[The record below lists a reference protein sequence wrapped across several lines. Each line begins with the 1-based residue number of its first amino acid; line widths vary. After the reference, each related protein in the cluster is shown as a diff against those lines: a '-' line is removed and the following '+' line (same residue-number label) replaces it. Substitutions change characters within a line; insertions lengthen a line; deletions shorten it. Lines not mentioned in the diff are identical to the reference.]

1 MKLRY
6 YVILHI
12 TISFLSSQFAFSQ
25 TASQG
30 EKPVLK
36 SAKNNYGD
44 VIPAVRSF
52 SPVSGHVGE
61 TLSIIFTGVNIF
73 EGVTN
78 VNFGPGVIV
87 NAVKSVDPTHV
98 AVAIT
103 IPDTAAVGIRSIV
116 LKNNIPGGGSITLSN
131 VFTIGY
137 PVPVLQS
144 IEPSIVERGT
154 SASVVLK
161 GNNFLQ
167 GATAVNFGS
176 DIIVNS
182 IKRLSATELQVDVTV
197 PAEIQTGARTAT
209 VANSLPGGGSATLK
223 DAFVVH
229 NPKPALAS
237 VSPGILNKGET
248 GDIIVS
254 GANFIAGVS
263 SINLGTGITLNS
275 TTVSNS
281 SQIILNITV
290 APSAQTGARNVIVT
304 NTAPGGG
311 SVTLPDAFTVGNPR
325 PTLSTA
331 SMATGQ
337 RGQNLSVS
345 LTGINFAGGVT
356 SVSFGPNI
364 SVNSLAINS
373 ATQATA
379 LISITPSAET
389 GARDVVITN
398 AAPGGGTASLAGVFT
413 VTNPAPSVK
422 SIASSSASKGGVATV
437 TISGANFFSGVTSV
451 NFGADVT
458 VSSLTVKSVN
468 EMIVSLSV
476 SSVALPGVR
485 TVAVTNAAPGG
496 GTTILPGGFTVTQST
511 LIGLE
516 GAMGPVPEEYTL
528 QEAYPNPFNPSTKI
542 RYGVPER
549 SRVRLEIYNMLGN
562 VVADLVSGERTRGY
576 YEIVWMAEGL
586 PTGVYLVRLQSESL
600 ESNKTFLGS
609 RKVVLVK

>member
-6 YVILHI
+6 HI
-12 TISFLSSQFAFSQ
+12 FLYITTFFISSQFAFSQ

-30 EKPVLK
+30 GKPVLK

-52 SPVSGHVGE
+52 SPVAGHVGE
-61 TLSIIFTGVNIF
+61 TLSIIFSGVNIF

-78 VNFGPGVIV
+78 VNFGPGIIV
-87 NAVKSVDPTHV
+87 NAVKSVDPTHA
-98 AVAIT
+98 AVSIT
-103 IPDTAAVGIRSIV
+103 IPDTAAVGVRSIV

-137 PVPVLQS
+137 PAPALQS

-182 IKRLSATELQVDVTV
+182 VKRLSATELQVDVTV
-197 PAEIQTGARTAT
+197 PADVPTGARTAT

-248 GDIIVS
+248 DDIIVL

-263 SINLGTGITLNS
+263 SINLGTGVTVNS

-281 SQIILNITV
+281 SQIILNVTV
-290 APSAQTGARNVIVT
+290 APSAQTGTRNVVVT

-331 SMATGQ
+331 SVTTGQ

-345 LTGINFAGGVT
+345 LTGINFIKGVT
-356 SVSFGPNI
+356 SVSFGPDI
-364 SVNSLAINS
+364 VVNSLTINS

-379 LISITPSAET
+379 LISITPSVET
-389 GARDVVITN
+389 GARDVMITN
-398 AAPGGGTASLAGVFT
+398 EAPGGGSSILSGVFT

-422 SIASSSASKGGVATV
+422 SIASSSASKGSVATV
-437 TISGANFFSGVTSV
+437 TISGANFFNGVTSV
-451 NFGADVT
+451 NFGANVT
-458 VSSLTVKSVN
+458 VSLLTVKSAN
-468 EMIVSLSV
+468 EMILSLSV
-476 SSVALPGVR
+476 SPAALPGVR
-485 TVAVTNAAPGG
+485 TVTVTNAAPGG
-496 GTTILPGGFTVTQST
+496 GTTILPGGFTVTQSAPT
-511 LIGLE
+511 GLE
-516 GAMGPVPEEYTL
+516 GATGPLPEEYAL

-542 RYGVPER
+542 RYGLPER
-549 SRVRLEIYNMLGN
+549 SRVRLEVYNMLGN
-562 VVADLVSGERTRGY
+562 VVADLVSGERTRGF
-576 YEIVWMAEGL
+576 YEIVWLAEGL